1 MFVIGND
8 KSGKPKGRVAW
19 HKIRAEYI
27 NGKSQAWLSK
37 KYGVSR
43 NMISR
48 HSMSEG
54 WTEARIAAQAEIQ
67 QKVVEKTAE
76 SVADNATLALR
87 IKTKLLAR
95 LDTILDSFPTDEA
108 TEVQKY
114 GKTEKKIYKLRDLT
128 AMYKDLTADMA
139 QTDTAGNELLESL
152 MQLERRVSSD

>member
-1 MFVIGND
+1 
-8 KSGKPKGRVAW
+8 
-19 HKIRAEYI
+19 
-27 NGKSQAWLSK
+27 
-37 KYGVSR
+37 
-43 NMISR
+43 MISR